1 MKTLFILL
9 FTHLAALA
17 VADDRLIPFDRFY
30 ISVPVDGARN
40 TREMRVSVR
49 IFRSTHQPE
58 DVADIQ
64 LTLPG
69 LRSSL
74 PPLNSDEVSALMEAC
89 SAAKNNQDYHKE
101 VRFDIHKTIWEAAV
115 VDGQRQVR
123 IRRGGEALIS
133 LDQVARL
140 RESLAQAEAAQAWY
154 EKLLTEHTLPKK
166 TENAHPPHA
175 ASYFLIARLGAVSAE
190 GLDYEVSLNHYGAP
204 LNDAY
209 QVNHGVRFFAL
220 GESMST
226 SSGAWVKSMLDHVA
240 LALNAV
246 GKKQAYQ
253 FEAPPDGQ
261 KDSSGRFTVTANL
274 TTQKADV
281 TFEPGRHFGRHS
293 PIEGAFD
300 LAQLTAIRELVA
312 QGEARQKWFAEHE
325 AWFFEKQ

>member
-9 FTHLAALA
+9 FTQLAAVA
-17 VADDRLIPFDRFY
+17 AADDRLIPFNEFY
-30 ISVPVDGARN
+30 INVPVDGERSM
-40 TREMRVSVR
+40 RGVRVSVR
-49 IFRSTHQPE
+49 ISRSTHQP
-58 DVADIQ
+58 DGVAEIK

-69 LRSSL
+69 LPSSI
-74 PPLNSDEVSALMEAC
+74 PPLNSDEVSALIEAC

-101 VRFDIHKTIWEAAV
+101 VRFDIHKTIWESAM

-133 LDQVARL
+133 MEQVARL
-140 RESLAQAEAAQAWY
+140 KESLVQAEAAQAWY

-175 ASYFLIARLGAVSAE
+175 ASYFLIAKLGEVAAE

-204 LNDAY
+204 LKEGY
-209 QVNHGVRFFAL
+209 QVGHEVRFFAL
-220 GESMST
+220 GGNMST
-226 SSGAWVKSMLDHVA
+226 SGGAWVKSMLDHVA

-253 FEAPPDGQ
+253 FEGPPDGP

-281 TFEPGRHFGRHS
+281 TFEPGRFFGHHS
-293 PIEGAFD
+293 PVPGAFD
-300 LAQLTAIRELVA
+300 LAQLNAIRELAA
-312 QGEARQKWFAEHE
+312 QGEVRKKWFSEHE

>member
-9 FTHLAALA
+9 FTQLAALA
-17 VADDRLIPFDRFY
+17 VADDRLIPFDEFY

-40 TREMRVSVR
+40 TRGVRVSVR
-49 IFRSTHQPE
+49 ISRSTHQPE
-58 DVADIQ
+58 GVADIE

-69 LRSSL
+69 LASSL

-89 SAAKNNQDYHKE
+89 SAAKNDQDYHKE
-101 VRFDIHKTIWEAAV
+101 VRFHIHKTIWEAAV

-133 LDQVARL
+133 LDQIARL
-140 RESLAQAEAAQAWY
+140 RESLIQAEAAQSWY
-154 EKLLTEHTLPKK
+154 EKLLTEHTLPPKMDS
-166 TENAHPPHA
+166 AYPPPA
-175 ASYFLIARLGAVSAE
+175 TSFFLIARLGAVSAE
-190 GLDYEVSLNHYGAP
+190 GVDYEVSLNHYGGP
-204 LNDAY
+204 IEDGFQL
-209 QVNHGVRFFAL
+209 NHGVRFSAL
-220 GESMST
+220 RGSMST

-253 FEAPPDGQ
+253 FEAPPAGP

-281 TFEPGRHFGRHS
+281 TFEPSGH
-293 PIEGAFD
+293 EGAFD

-312 QGEARQKWFAEHE
+312 QCEARRKWFSEHE

>member
-9 FTHLAALA
+9 FTQLAAVA
-17 VADDRLIPFDRFY
+17 VADDRLIPFDEFY
-30 ISVPVDGARN
+30 IYVPVGGAPNARG
-40 TREMRVSVR
+40 VR
-49 IFRSTHQPE
+49 ITVRISRSTHQPE
-58 DVADIQ
+58 GVADIM

-89 SAAKNNQDYHKE
+89 SAARNDQDYHKE
-101 VRFDIHKTIWEAAV
+101 VRFDIHKTIWEAAM

-133 LDQVARL
+133 LEQVARL
-140 RESLAQAEAAQAWY
+140 RESLVQAEAAQAWY

-175 ASYFLIARLGAVSAE
+175 ASFFLISKLGEVAAE

-204 LNDAY
+204 LNEGY
-209 QVNHGVRFFAL
+209 HIGHEVRFFAL
-220 GESMST
+220 GGNMST
-226 SSGAWVKSMLDHVA
+226 SGGAWVKSMLDHVA

-253 FEAPPDGQ
+253 FEAPPDGP

-281 TFEPGRHFGRHS
+281 TFEPGRFFGHHS
-293 PIEGAFD
+293 PVPGAFD
-300 LAQLTAIRELVA
+300 PAQLTAIRELVA
-312 QGEARQKWFAEHE
+312 QGEARQKWFSEHE